1 MNRNNIK
8 KILLIVLIVVETI
21 ILFISLTYSMLLFG
35 FNDVET
41 KWFDDI
47 SPDGQFEIRCYKVGT
62 PLFFSEQK
70 LRIYFHES
78 KLTDV
83 KDINNVCFETD
94 LGNKG
99 KTVQDENYE
108 IEWMQDSIKIVFR
121 GEETGGDNIYIIPY
135 YKY

>member
-1 MNRNNIK
+1 M
-8 KILLIVLIVVETI
+8 IVLIVVETI

>member
-78 KLTDV
+78 KSTDV